1 MYVGGE
7 CFYACVLVFAGDYLR
22 LLDKNYFG
30 EGRDSDIML
39 K

>member
-1 MYVGGE
+1 MCVGGG
-7 CFYACVLVFAGDYLR
+7 CLYACVLVFAVDYQR

-30 EGRDSDIML
+30 EGRDLDIML